1 MSAPAVRCDASELV
15 AHLFDRSVHPEL
27 LSVRAARSEACGSYE
42 ARLMLCDSGH
52 AVAVCEGG
60 RTVTE
65 VLAPKSLDLPE
76 HGRLFNRAVRGGRSA
91 AKTFPGGLR
100 YEAHYQIET
109 LPADVFAQQTEEL
122 KVDAAGA
129 GLVCRVNSGHRLG
142 GESLSLLRFE
152 ARPDGLQVH
161 AFHTFAE
168 ALAVVRTQSLFT
180 LG

>member
-15 AHLFDRSVHPEL
+15 VHLFDRSVHPEL
-27 LSVRAARSEACGSYE
+27 LTVRAAADAASGNYT

-52 AVAVCEGG
+52 AVTLAEGG

-65 VLAPKSLDLPE
+65 VLAPKSLTLPE
-76 HGRLFNRAVRGGRSA
+76 HRRLFNRAVRGGRTA
-91 AKTFPGGLR
+91 TKTFAGGLR

-122 KVDAAGA
+122 RLDAAGA
-129 GLVCRVNSGHRLG
+129 ALACRVNSGHRWG
-142 GESLSLLRFE
+142 GESVSLLRFD

-168 ALAVVRTQSLFT
+168 ESAVVRTQSLFSFQ
-180 LG
+180 